1 MADEIS
7 YVITIR
13 DDTGLAGN
21 GGSRG
26 NGAVGGVA
34 KTKDGED
41 VSGLA
46 SGVKRGAALGVAFV
60 AKIADTLTTTYIN
73 RVDIRTGNT
82 TLAQRLS
89 FKYSEAKR
97 GIAIGAAL
105 IGGIATGNPVAV
117 IGAATAVI
125 SRGIDIAI
133 ASENIQ
139 LQRDLENI
147 SIQQA
152 NIRAGSGGGRAGRN
166 PY

>member
-1 MADEIS
+1 MADKVS
-7 YVITIR
+7 YVITIKNE
-13 DDTGLAGN
+13 TG
-21 GGSRG
+21 GGSSGRG
-26 NGAVGGVA
+26 TGAVA
-34 KTKDGED
+34 QTKSGED
-41 VSGLA
+41 AGGL
-46 SGVKRGAALGVAFV
+46 SKGVKRGAAMGVAV
-60 AKIADTLTTTYIN
+60 ATKLADTAVTTYIN

-97 GIAIGAAL
+97 GIAMGAAL